1 MACFLIGESRSFWR
15 IARIR
20 ETSGAQKAP
29 KSAQITVL
37 SIIQDSISAF
47 LIVAKR
53 YKERNDNLEW
63 RFQPNGWTTLNL
75 I

>member
-1 MACFLIGESRSFWR
+1 MGCFLIGESRSFWR

-37 SIIQDSISAF
+37 SIIQSFISTF
-47 LIVAKR
+47 LIVATR

-63 RFQPNGWTTLNL
+63 RVQPNGRTTLNL
-75 I
+75 V